1 VSWTLPRLAPC
12 CGVRKVGRL
21 SGSVGEGRR
30 ALPRVSKGIGS
41 GVDGGCMVVTGV
53 TLDASWGLYGVV
65 VDVVRVIQALLHG
78 GRE

>member
-1 VSWTLPRLAPC
+1 
-12 CGVRKVGRL
+12 
-21 SGSVGEGRR
+21 
-30 ALPRVSKGIGS
+30 
-41 GVDGGCMVVTGV
+41 MVVTGV